1 MERLTE
7 KGVCGNW
14 SLKGLEWK
22 NLHTGTL
29 ITGETCEV
37 LYGALC
43 KLLTCEETRLT
54 TEEIEMRTY
63 CTMGTPCEFQR
74 QENMNGK
81 DTDVPAKDG
90 WIPVEDALPEG
101 KALACDKYGEI
112 MIGYIDGN
120 ANGGYDCEG
129 DGYEMFNVLAWY
141 PLPEPYKPER
151 SNNHDGK

>member
-90 WIPVEDALPEG
+90 WIPVEERMPEEKEKSFKDANSRQNIKNLEEMIEEFNRG
-101 KALACDKYGEI
+101 RKGEQ
-112 MIGYIDGN
+112 G
-120 ANGGYDCEG
+120 
-129 DGYEMFNVLAWY
+129 
-141 PLPEPYKPER
+141 
-151 SNNHDGK
+151 